1 MADLDLY
8 NLDNWLK
15 HPPIIVPP
23 GSDKWRSLP
32 AGFLSRLLMVKWSRP
47 AGGSAPLTGQIETI
61 ITTPLGDLAPQ
72 ITDFSIDTNRKRY
85 QLVRVPAAGFD
96 YQLRYRT
103 AGSKG
108 SSTLAIWEFIPD
120 IPSIPMAPSYNPPP
134 SNFSFSGVETRLDSL
149 ITATGQNAA
158 AIGQLS
164 SQIAAPETSVDSKTY
179 RFKLIP
185 WTGNPDDHKLLDRGL
200 RRFVKMTA
208 ETAMTNGDRILI
220 ATGRDGRDS
229 LPGPDGW
236 QHNYTIHPNGYYD
249 SEEEDAGQELF
260 AWLPQGNPTT
270 PIEITLTEGL

>member
-1 MADLDLY
+1 MADLYD
-8 NLDNWLK
+8 LDNWLK
-15 HPPIIVPP
+15 HPPIILPP

-61 ITTPLGDLAPQ
+61 VSTPLGDLAPQ
-72 ITDFSIDTNRKRY
+72 LTDFSIDTNPKQY
-85 QLVRVPAAGFD
+85 QLLRVPAAGFD

-103 AGSKG
+103 ASSKG
-108 SSTLAIWEFIPD
+108 SSNLAIWEFIPD
-120 IPSIPMAPSYNPPP
+120 IPSIPMAPAYNPPP
-134 SNFSFSGVETRLDSL
+134 SNFGFSGVETRLDSL

-158 AIGQLS
+158 AISQLP
-164 SQIAAPETSVDSKTY
+164 SQIAAPETSMDSKTY

-200 RRFVKMTA
+200 RRFIKMTA

-220 ATGRDGRDS
+220 ATGRDGRDN
-229 LPGPDGW
+229 LPGPEGW
-236 QHNYTIHPNGYYD
+236 QHNYAMQLGGYYD
-249 SEEEDAGQELF
+249 STEEDAGQELF
-260 AWLPQGNPTT
+260 AWLPQGNPTI